1 MNIIRQIIFAL
12 ALCVLLATPAYAHHL
27 KEGAPAPEL
36 VLHTLDGKHIATR
49 DLAGKV
55 VIVTFWATWCDI
67 CREELPMLS
76 AYATAHQQQ
85 GLVVLGFS
93 LDEPADLKEVK
104 KVADTLSFPVGLLGS
119 QYAGEYGRVW
129 RLPVSFV
136 IDRRGRLADN
146 GWDDEQPVWT
156 AERLKQVVEPLLVR

>member
-1 MNIIRQIIFAL
+1 MNIIRQLIAAA
-12 ALCVLLATPAYAHHL
+12 ALCALLATPAYAHHL
-27 KEGAPAPEL
+27 KVGAPAPDL
-36 VLHTLDGKHIATR
+36 VLHTLDGQHIATN
-49 DLAGKV
+49 DLKGKV

-76 AYATAHQQQ
+76 AYAAQHREQ

-93 LDEPADLKEVK
+93 LDEPADMKEVK
-104 KVADTLSFPVGLLGS
+104 KVASTLSFPVGLLGS

-136 IDRRGRLADN
+136 LDRQGHLVDN

-156 AERLKQVVEPLLVR
+156 AARLKQVVDPLLR